1 MAQLQKPSFPEIPT
15 LLADSKPVANE
26 GRNANFNTATDL
38 QIIEGKLLLLALFVP
53 AALAAPVYKTEMPFT
68 PFQKNMAHEVEDRNN
83 PALVNQ
89 IATYAFMANLI
100 FLVYKWRII
109 FCVIDPTTCGSTSI
123 NTTNVHMYETLETP
137 HILAATDMTMPNLS
151 PQTVFPFSSMDL
163 TSAKSDTPVIN
174 VPALQQNPFRYH
186 EFKVLPP
193 VTQTQMTTQH
203 DLEFQGDT
211 IKGQNPYL
219 PFPMAYVSELCY

>member
-1 MAQLQKPSFPEIPT
+1 M
-15 LLADSKPVANE
+15 
-26 GRNANFNTATDL
+26 NFF
-38 QIIEGKLLLLALFVP
+38 LLLALFVP
-53 AALAAPVYKTEMPFT
+53 AALAAPVYKTEMSFT
-68 PFQKNMAHEVEDRNN
+68 SFQKNMAHEVEDRNN

-109 FCVIDPTTCGSTSI
+109 FCVIDPTTCGSTNI

-137 HILAATDMTMPNLS
+137 HILAATDMIMSNLS
-151 PQTVFPFSSMDL
+151 PQTVVPFSSMDL

-174 VPALQQNPFRYH
+174 APAVQQNPFRYS
-186 EFKVLPP
+186 ELKVTSP

-203 DLEFQGDT
+203 NIEFQGDT
-211 IKGQNPYL
+211 IRGQNPYQ
-219 PFPMAYVSELCY
+219 PFPVHTFAPYSKFRWPTYPNSATRILHPYLDFFLFDTISPHILK